1 VIPTVSVVCVLKR
14 KYLLLILLILSVFS
28 WAVLCL
34 RPQILPVAGGY
45 TRHKE
50 FPPLVYLPEYEQGP
64 KVLADA
70 AILVEA
76 TSGKVLYAKNEHK
89 RRAPAST
96 TKIMTAL
103 VVLERAKLNEIVRVS
118 RRAASVGGSSLHLR
132 AGDRL
137 RLSELLQG
145 VLLCS
150 GNDGSTALAE
160 HVAGSEQ
167 KFAELMNLKAKELGA
182 LHTRFQNA
190 HGLRAPSHYTTAF
203 DLALMARYA
212 LMNPVFFRIVATKEE
227 LMEYEEATRA
237 QKIRNTNRLLW
248 SFAGADGVKTGT
260 TNEAGYCLV
269 ASATRDGRR
278 YVAVALASPDRWGDC
293 ARMLEY
299 AFSHFAL
306 VRLARADRPVG
317 TINVLGGCPA
327 KVRVYPRRDLTVVLK
342 KGEEG
347 KYRRFVVLQEQPLRP
362 PLKRGSIVGRIGYS
376 YEGSEVEG
384 VDLIVR
390 EPVRRRH
397 FWGCR
402 EKRR

>member
-1 VIPTVSVVCVLKR
+1 MAVAVLLWAG
-14 KYLLLILLILSVFS
+14 LLLQ
-28 WAVLCL
+28 
-34 RPQILPVAGGY
+34 PKILPAGGRY
-45 TRHKE
+45 SKNKD
-50 FPPLVYLPEYEQGP
+50 FPPLVYLPDYENGP

-70 AILVEA
+70 AILVEV

-103 VVLERAKLNEIVRVS
+103 VVLEKTHANEIVKVS
-118 RRAASVGGSSLHLR
+118 RRAASISGSSLHLR
-132 AGDRL
+132 TGDRI

-160 HVAGSEQ
+160 HVAGSEKQ
-167 KFAELMNLKAKELGA
+167 FAELMNTKAKELGA
-182 LHTRFQNA
+182 LHTRFQNP

-203 DLALMARYA
+203 DLALIARYA
-212 LMNPVFFRIVATKEE
+212 LMNAVFSKIVSTKEE
-227 LMEYEEATRA
+227 LMKYEEAARER
-237 QKIRNTNRLLW
+237 QIRNTNRLLW

-269 ASATRDGRR
+269 ASATRGGRR
-278 YVAVALASPDRWGDC
+278 YVAVTLHSLDRWGDS

-299 AFSHFAL
+299 AFSSFDL
-306 VRLARADRPVG
+306 VRLARADQPMG
-317 TINVLGGCPA
+317 PLKISGGCPA
-327 KVRVYPRRDLTVVLK
+327 TIQAYPRRDLSVVMK

-347 KYRRFVVLQEQPLRP
+347 KYQRFVVVYHEMLRP
-362 PLKRGSIVGRIGYS
+362 PLKRGSIIGRIGYS

-384 VDLIVR
+384 VDLVLR
-390 EPVRRRH
+390 QSVRRRR
-397 FWGCR
+397 FWGCEEER
-402 EKRR
+402 Q